1 MNHCHQIFRCAT
13 MLLLTAAVGLTGC
26 QQTAST
32 SRAHNSLFD
41 FSQRPRFFGAG
52 ANQNPLQQVAGNGIG
67 GLTNPLAGIGGQS
80 NPLAG
85 VTNPL
90 AGVANPLA
98 GVTNPLAGATNPLA
112 GVTNPLAGVTNP
124 LAGVTNPLAGVT
136 TPTAATA
143 AAAAANGGIPTN
155 SPAQFQQL
163 SQIANQVNTANQRAN
178 AFDSD
183 NQLLNTEVAGL
194 KQKLELANQYN
205 QTLKEQLAD
214 TSGRIQQSQIERN
227 KAIAQAEEFKR
238 QVAAAQQRQQQQ
250 PNINQGQFAQVSAQ
264 QPQPWQRQ
272 GDSQRNANSQG
283 QNDRFASSASFNGQ
297 GKTQFASATIRAN
310 NSLMQQLHEINI
322 PGGEARMDGD
332 VIRIE
337 FPSDR
342 MFVSGSYQIAPSQRP
357 VLSDV
362 VSTIRRSF
370 PRQIVGVEAHW
381 DNTPLNPPGTTDHQ
395 LTATQS
401 LAVFEELIRLGLPER
416 QLFTMALASN
426 RPRHPSGSFGGV
438 SPNRRIE
445 LVIYPETYDGS

>member
-1 MNHCHQIFRCAT
+1 MALMIAT
-13 MLLLTAAVGLTGC
+13 VGLTGC
-26 QQTAST
+26 QQTST
-32 SRAHNSLFD
+32 TARDHNSLFD

-52 ANQNPLQQVAGNGIG
+52 ASQNPLPQLPQLSGNSNSLGT
-67 GLTNPLAGIGGQS
+67 GLGSINNPLAGIGASPAASRTAS
-80 NPLAG
+80 NRPLASLFSG
-85 VTNPL
+85 FGNQPSASGSRNPSL
-90 AGVANPLA
+90 NSNAI
-98 GVTNPLAGATNPLA
+98 ATD
-112 GVTNPLAGVTNP
+112 
-124 LAGVTNPLAGVT
+124 
-136 TPTAATA
+136 
-143 AAAAANGGIPTN
+143 
-155 SPAQFQQL
+155 SPQQYQQF
-163 SQIANQVNTANQRAN
+163 SQIATQVNSLNQRVS
-178 AFDSD
+178 AFDAD

-214 TSGRIQQSQIERN
+214 TSGRIQQSEVERN
-227 KAIAQAEEFKR
+227 NAIAQAERFK
-238 QVAAAQQRQQQQ
+238 QQAQQIQQQSAT
-250 PNINQGQFAQVSAQ
+250 INQGQFAQVSAQ

-272 GDSQRNANSQG
+272 GDSQPQS
-283 QNDRFASSASFNGQ
+283 DRFASSDSFNGQ
-297 GKTQFASATIRAN
+297 GRNQFASATIRAN
-310 NSLMQQLHEINI
+310 NSLMRRLNEIDI

-357 VLSDV
+357 VLSDI
-362 VSTIRRSF
+362 VSTVRRSF
-370 PRQIVGVEAHW
+370 PRQIIGVEAHW

-416 QLFTMALASN
+416 QMFTMAMASN
-426 RPRHPSGSFGGV
+426 RPRHPAGSFGGV

>member
-1 MNHCHQIFRCAT
+1 MALMIAT
-13 MLLLTAAVGLTGC
+13 VGLTGC
-26 QQTAST
+26 QQTSPASR
-32 SRAHNSLFD
+32 SHNSLFD
-41 FSQRPRFFGAG
+41 FSQRPRFFGETAT
-52 ANQNPLQQVAGNGIG
+52 QNPLSGLPRIGSAGDGLGIN
-67 GLTNPLAGIGGQS
+67 NPLAGLGGQTAPNRS
-80 NPLAG
+80 AANRPLASLFSG
-85 VTNPL
+85 FGNQ
-90 AGVANPLA
+90 
-98 GVTNPLAGATNPLA
+98 
-112 GVTNPLAGVTNP
+112 
-124 LAGVTNPLAGVT
+124 
-136 TPTAATA
+136 TAASGTRNTA
-143 AAAAANGGIPTN
+143 SGPANIATN
-155 SPAQFQQL
+155 SPEQFQQF
-163 SQIANQVNTANQRAN
+163 SQMANQVNTLNQRVS

-214 TSGRIQQSQIERN
+214 TASRIQQSEIERN
-227 KAIAQAEEFKR
+227 NAVAQAKRFK
-238 QVAAAQQRQQQQ
+238 QQAQQLQQQ
-250 PNINQGQFAQVSAQ
+250 PTINQGQFAQVSAQ
-264 QPQPWQRQ
+264 QSQPWQRQ
-272 GDSQRNANSQG
+272 GDAPR
-283 QNDRFASSASFNGQ
+283 QNDRFANRSSANGQ
-297 GKTQFASATIRAN
+297 GGSQFASATLRAN
-310 NSLMQQLHEINI
+310 NSLMRRLSDIDI

-357 VLSDV
+357 VLSDI
-362 VSTIRRSF
+362 VSTVRRSF
-370 PRQIVGVEAHW
+370 PRQIIGVEAHW

-416 QLFTMALASN
+416 QMFTMAMASN

>member
-1 MNHCHQIFRCAT
+1 MNHCHIIFKCAALA
-13 MLLLTAAVGLTGC
+13 LLIATVGLTGC
-26 QQTAST
+26 QQTSPTARS
-32 SRAHNSLFD
+32 HNSLFD
-41 FSQRPRFFGAG
+41 FSQRPRFFGSG
-52 ANQNPLQQVAGNGIG
+52 AVQNSLPQLPQVAGVGNNGLNNPLGQMPQLPNIGTG
-67 GLTNPLAGIGGQS
+67 GLTNPLAGIGGSQS
-80 NPLAG
+80 
-85 VTNPL
+85 TNQPAASRPFGSL
-90 AGVANPLA
+90 FSGFGRQP
-98 GVTNPLAGATNPLA
+98 TPATQVSNN
-112 GVTNPLAGVTNP
+112 T
-124 LAGVTNPLAGVT
+124 
-136 TPTAATA
+136 
-143 AAAAANGGIPTN
+143 IPTS
-155 SPAQFQQL
+155 SPQQYQQL
-163 SQIANQVNTANQRAN
+163 SQMANQVNSLNQRAS

-214 TSGRIQQSQIERN
+214 TSGRIQQSEIERN
-227 KAIAQAEEFKR
+227 KAIAQADQFKR
-238 QVAAAQQRQQQQ
+238 QVAAAQQQQGQS
-250 PNINQGQFAQVSAQ
+250 PNINQGQFAQASAQ

-272 GDSQRNANSQG
+272 GDSQRQ
-283 QNDRFASSASFNGQ
+283 QNDRFASQDSFNGQ
-297 GKTQFASATIRAN
+297 GRTQFASATIRAN
-310 NSLMQQLHEINI
+310 NSLMRQLDDINI

-357 VLSDV
+357 VLSDI
-362 VSTIRRSF
+362 VSTVRRSF
-370 PRQIVGVEAHW
+370 PRQIIGVEAHW

-416 QLFTMALASN
+416 QMFTMAMASN
-426 RPRHPSGSFGGV
+426 RPRHPAGSFGGV